1 MKNNVLDVALKD
13 SNFKCI
19 YDFGIKNG
27 LIMPFDESFMEP
39 MKFINISV
47 IHCSLYDYFK
57 RGDNIGFCLEACEY
71 LSEMFDEYEIY
82 KGVLPAIKGTERSMN
97 GEHAWLISDGI
108 IYDTSLLLAIDKSL
122 SEYLGYIPQ
131 GVVSRKSNKKSNSIH
146 S

>member
-1 MKNNVLDVALKD
+1 MKNNILDVALED
-13 SNFKCI
+13 SNFKCA

-39 MKFINISV
+39 ISF

-82 KGVLPAIKGTERSMN
+82 KGILPAIKGTERSLN

-108 IYDTSLLLAIDKSL
+108 IYDSSLLLAIDESL
-122 SEYLGYIPQ
+122 SKYLGYNPQ
-131 GVVSRKSNKKSNSIH
+131 GLVNKKSNKKSNSRH
-146 S
+146 L